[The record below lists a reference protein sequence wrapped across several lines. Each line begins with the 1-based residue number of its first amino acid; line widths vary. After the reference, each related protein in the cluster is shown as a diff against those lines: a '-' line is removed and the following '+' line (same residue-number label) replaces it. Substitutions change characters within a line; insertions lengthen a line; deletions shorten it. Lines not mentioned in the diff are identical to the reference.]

1 MITGLRKWIVERLG
15 AVTGLEGRIYT
26 VAEKVDAAEPYA
38 LVEFSDERMHRDSVD
53 KFRDIFVM
61 ITVQA
66 DEVAIAEGIAEE
78 IAARLE
84 AVGETERFWVLRVR
98 KMSGKMRRNWKGYQA
113 VMMFRINIQEK

>member
-15 AVTGLEGRIYT
+15 AVTGLDGRIYT

-53 KFRDIFVM
+53 KFRDVFVM

-84 AVGETERFWVLRVR
+84 AVGETDRFWVLRVR

>member
-53 KFRDIFVM
+53 KFRDVFVM

>member
-1 MITGLRKWIVERLG
+1 M
-15 AVTGLEGRIYT
+15 TGLEGRIYT

-53 KFRDIFVM
+53 KFRDVFVM